1 MWKPQLENGK
11 IRFRQIVD
19 QIVTDIAA
27 GTLQAGDRL
36 PPQRELA
43 TSLNV
48 KLSTVSRAYQEAA
61 RQRLVGGEVGRGTYV
76 LKPGLDANLFA
87 APPAA
92 PPVYDLTTAVPAA
105 PPGDDSLAASLASL
119 TPRDHAQLAGY
130 PQQRL
135 IERTRLAICDWLA
148 WRGMERRPRII
159 VPCAGAHAALQALLL
174 EKTRPGDP
182 ILVESFTFP
191 GIKMVAK
198 QLRLRLVPIEQDGE
212 GVTPEGLDAA
222 AGGSAARIAILV
234 PTLQNPTG
242 AVMGEARRR
251 AVAAVAARHDLT
263 VIEDD
268 VYGPLGALPPLS
280 GELGRR
286 GVIVSSLSQTVL
298 PGLRFGFVAG
308 DDPDLEKLQESLPLT
323 TWLMSPFS
331 MLIGAKWIDSGV
343 AQARVEWQRTEIAA
357 RWRQMLALLG
367 PTDQLPAPHAW
378 LRVKGD
384 PDEMV
389 DRCRAAGV
397 GVVPAGMFAVGRKSA
412 ARIRI
417 CLTAAATRNDLGE
430 ALRILAGLGIR
441 A

>member
-1 MWKPQLENGK
+1 MWKPQLENGNV
-11 IRFRQIVD
+11 RFRQIVD
-19 QIVTDIAA
+19 QLITDIAA
-27 GTLQAGDRL
+27 GRLQAGDRL

-76 LKPGLDANLFA
+76 LGAGADATMFA
-87 APPAA
+87 SRAPA
-92 PPVYDLTTAVPAA
+92 PPVYDLSTTVPAA
-105 PPGDDSLAASLASL
+105 PPGDDALAVALAGL
-119 TPRDHAQLAGY
+119 TPRDHADLAGY
-130 PQQRL
+130 PPPRL
-135 IERTRLAICDWLA
+135 IERTRLAIGDWLA
-148 WRGMERRPRII
+148 WRGMERRPQII

-191 GIKMVAK
+191 GIMILAK
-198 QLRLRLVPIEQDGE
+198 QLRLRLVPVDQDGE

-242 AVMGEARRR
+242 AVMSEQRRR
-251 AVAAVAARHDLT
+251 AVAAVAERHDLT
-263 VIEDD
+263 VVEDD
-268 VYGPLGALPPLS
+268 VYGPLGDLPPLS
-280 GELGRR
+280 RDLGPR
-286 GVIVSSLSQTVL
+286 GIIISGLSQSVL

-308 DDPDLEKLQESLPLT
+308 DDRGLEKLQESLPLT

-331 MLIGAKWIDSGV
+331 MLIGSKWIDSGV
-343 AQARVEWQRTEIAA
+343 AQERVEWQRTEIAA
-357 RWRQMLALLG
+357 RWRQMLAMLG
-367 PTDQLPAPHAW
+367 PTDQPPAPHAW
-378 LRVKGD
+378 LRVAGD

-389 DRCRAAGV
+389 ARCRTAGV
-397 GVVPAGMFAVGRKSA
+397 GVVSAGMFAAGRKST

-417 CLTAAATRNDLGE
+417 CLTAAATRNDLAE

-441 A
+441 T